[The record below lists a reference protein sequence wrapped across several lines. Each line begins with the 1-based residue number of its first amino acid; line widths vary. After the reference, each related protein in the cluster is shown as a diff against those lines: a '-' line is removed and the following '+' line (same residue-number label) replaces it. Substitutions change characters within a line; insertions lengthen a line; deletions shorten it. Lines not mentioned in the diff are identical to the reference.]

1 MIATA
6 PPLPSVAA
14 LARPEPR
21 LVIARHVAR
30 STMRWA
36 VIWGVVFGLFVL
48 STVKAYTAGY
58 PTAAQ
63 RREVAHSLQ
72 SFAILIGP
80 PHHAE
85 TVAGFT
91 SWRVLLVA
99 AIIGAVWGLRAGTG
113 ALRGEEDAGRWELL
127 LAGRTTRRGA
137 TIEALLGL
145 AAAQGAM
152 FLTTLA
158 LVLASS
164 TLPGAHFPLGR
175 SLLFAAG
182 LVSGAAM
189 FLAIG
194 ALTSQLS
201 ATRGQAA
208 SLAAMALGLAYA
220 VRLVADS
227 SRDLGW
233 LRWLSPLGWLE
244 ELRPL
249 RDPQPLAL
257 LPVVAL
263 TTLCAGLAVVLA
275 GRRDLNASILQEEEG
290 QRREVRWLQGPFT
303 LALRLS
309 RGSAIGW
316 MLGVAALAYVEGAV
330 ARSAS
335 AILASSPAF
344 STALRRLGVRQ
355 GAQGYLGAA
364 FLFVAVL
371 IAMVAASQIAALREE
386 EASGRLDHLLVQ
398 PVRRVTWLAGRL
410 TISLA
415 LLLLLGISA
424 GFVTWLGAAAQHTG
438 VPLAKLLQAGLNATA
453 PAVFVL
459 GAGALLLGVLPRFA
473 SMATYAIVAY
483 SLLVNLVGAVIKGQD
498 WIRDTSL
505 FTHMALAPA
514 AKPDWF
520 QASALVLLGAGF
532 AVLGAIAFHR
542 RDLISA

>member
-6 PPLPSVAA
+6 PPLPGVAA
-14 LARPEPR
+14 PTHPEPR
-21 LVIARHVAR
+21 LVIARHVAH
-30 STMRWA
+30 SATRWA

-48 STVKAYTAGY
+48 STVKAFVVGY

-63 RREVAHSLQ
+63 RREVARSLQ

-99 AIIGAVWGLRAGTG
+99 AIIGALWGLRAGTG
-113 ALRGEEDAGRWELL
+113 LLRGEEEAGRWELL
-127 LAGRTTRRGA
+127 LAGRTTRRRA
-137 TIEALLGL
+137 AAEALLGL

-152 FLTTLA
+152 FLATLA
-158 LVLASS
+158 LVLISS

-175 SLLFAAG
+175 SLLFATG

-208 SLAAMALGLAYA
+208 SLAALVLGAAYA
-220 VRLVADS
+220 IRLVADS

-257 LPVVAL
+257 LPVLAL
-263 TTLCAGLAVVLA
+263 IVLCAGLAIVLA
-275 GRRDLNASILQEEEG
+275 GRRDLHDSILHENEG
-290 QRREVRWLQGPFT
+290 KRREVRWLQGPFT

-316 MLGVAALAYVEGAV
+316 MLGVAALAYIEGAV

-371 IAMVAASQIAALREE
+371 IAMVAAGQIAAIRDE
-386 EASGRLDHLLVQ
+386 EASGRLDHLLAQ

-410 TISLA
+410 CISLA
-415 LLLLLGISA
+415 LLLMLGVLA
-424 GFVTWLGAAAQHTG
+424 GIVTWLGAAAQHTG

-459 GAGALLLGVLPRFA
+459 GAGAFLLGVLPRLA
-473 SMATYAIVAY
+473 AIATYAIVAY
-483 SLLVNLVGAVIKGQD
+483 SLLVNLVGSVIKGQD
-498 WIRDTSL
+498 WIRDSSL
-505 FTHMALAPA
+505 FTHIALAPA

-520 QASALVLLGAGF
+520 QAAVLMLLGAGL

-542 RDLISA
+542 RDLLSA